1 MTICIAAICKDGK
14 NIVVAA
20 DRMFT
25 SPPPVSV
32 EFESDVSKI
41 EWFAKGI
48 VVLPAGN
55 TAVVTEILD
64 AARAELA
71 GNTTPS
77 VTQAAEAIHR
87 GYERVRLTKAEEQ
100 SALPMVGADFYNA
113 RRVKGVLLPQ
123 YLQTQPGIYQMLVA
137 QMSQFNLQTELVVA
151 GVDGQG
157 GRIGVITHPGS
168 LYWLDKLGYGAVG
181 SGAIHAITTLA
192 LAGQT
197 RTHELP
203 DTMYAVYCAKVAAQV
218 APGVGPTTD
227 MALVSADGTARN
239 CDGPLMEEL
248 KRAREQARVAQ
259 KPNLAELER
268 AIGTTAAN

>member
-1 MTICIAAICKDGK
+1 MTICIASLCRDGK
-14 NIVVAA
+14 SIVVAA

-64 AARAELA
+64 EARKELA
-71 GNTTPS
+71 GNATPT
-77 VTQAAEAIHR
+77 VLQAAEAIHR
-87 GYERVRLTKAEEQ
+87 GYERVRLAKAEEQ

-113 RRVKGVLLPQ
+113 RKVKGILLPQ
-123 YLQTQPGIYQMLVA
+123 YLQTQPAIYQMLAA

-151 GVDGQG
+151 GVDGNG
-157 GRIGVITHPGS
+157 GRIAVITHPGS

-197 RTHELP
+197 RTHDLFG
-203 DTMYAVYCAKVAAQV
+203 TMYAVYCAKVAAQV

-227 MALVSADGTARN
+227 MAAVGEDGEVRVFDDA
-239 CDGPLMEEL
+239 LMQEL
-248 KRAREQARVAQ
+248 KKAHEQSRVAQ
-259 KPNLAELER
+259 KPDLSSVSKVFNSKKVA
-268 AIGTTAAN
+268 